1 MLSSCLGIGA
11 FLCNWTCYQA
21 FLIISLHIIIFLHC
35 WVAAISLLTLAVTLL
50 RSWRWDELLW
60 WRFLLE
66 AYVAPGRLSVGLVCS
81 AAARWESR
89 YSLLCKDN
97 ISCNN
102 VYIIKTLIFCIHI
115 LVVCITTWSWAYIW
129 WASGFGL
136 KTGCDTMPLEDPST
150 AANSHRTASPRSSP
164 LHWAATG
171 HLHMDS
177 ITPVRSQ
184 PFLPTIVFPP
194 SLWCSLTRSPATPH
208 HRLTGIPP
216 APLPASMEPPLPYFP
231 FRLPAQSVLG
241 RPVWAQKEQWHL
253 SIF

>member
-177 ITPVRSQ
+177 ITPVRSPLHCGAPWPGPPPPRITGSPESHRHHSLPPWSRPSPIFPSGFQ
-184 PFLPTIVFPP
+184 P
-194 SLWCSLTRSPATPH
+194 SPYWDGQFGPKRNSGTC
-208 HRLTGIPP
+208 
-216 APLPASMEPPLPYFP
+216 P
-231 FRLPAQSVLG
+231 FSR
-241 RPVWAQKEQWHL
+241 K
-253 SIF
+253 